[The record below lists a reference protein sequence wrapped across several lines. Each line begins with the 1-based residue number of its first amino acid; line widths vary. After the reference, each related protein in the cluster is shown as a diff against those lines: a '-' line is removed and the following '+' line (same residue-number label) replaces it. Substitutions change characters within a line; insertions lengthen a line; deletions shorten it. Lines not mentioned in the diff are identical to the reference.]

1 MRQKLLSADDL
12 EASYGLQNRQYPK
25 KPKKRTGFCGYET
38 TLPQKGSMY
47 RGDQSFMYLRSREA
61 ERLAAERLSEA
72 TAGHSFWGQLKLLG
86 GPFNSFSSFDFTGL
100 CCAPADGSHEIV
112 VPERNMK

>member
-1 MRQKLLSADDL
+1 
-12 EASYGLQNRQYPK
+12 
-25 KPKKRTGFCGYET
+25 
-38 TLPQKGSMY
+38 MY